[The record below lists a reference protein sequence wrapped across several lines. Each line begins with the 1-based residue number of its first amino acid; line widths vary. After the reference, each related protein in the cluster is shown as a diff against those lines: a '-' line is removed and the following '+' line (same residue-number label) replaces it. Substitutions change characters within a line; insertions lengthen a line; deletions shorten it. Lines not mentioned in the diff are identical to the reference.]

1 MHCIV
6 YLSTLVGDETDEM
19 LEDILLT
26 ARQCNLQD
34 GITGLLLYHNRS
46 FLQILEGSEAVVTGC
61 FDRIKADPR
70 HTNILELRSEE
81 IEAQHFKGWHMAFL
95 PFDYLNVDHQRGF
108 LNIQT
113 LYFSDKMNELR
124 SDTRSSMYVKTF
136 MDSLYAL
143 DISAEGPV
151 ASSSHV

>member
-6 YLSTLVGDETDEM
+6 YLSTLVGEETDEM
-19 LEDILLT
+19 LQDILLT
-26 ARQCNLQD
+26 ARQCNLRD

-46 FLQILEGSEAVVTGC
+46 FLQILEGGKKPVTNC

-81 IEAQHFKGWHMAFL
+81 IEAPHFKGWHMAFL

-136 MDSLYAL
+136 MDSLYTL
-143 DISAEGPV
+143 DISAGRSATDPR
-151 ASSSHV
+151 HV